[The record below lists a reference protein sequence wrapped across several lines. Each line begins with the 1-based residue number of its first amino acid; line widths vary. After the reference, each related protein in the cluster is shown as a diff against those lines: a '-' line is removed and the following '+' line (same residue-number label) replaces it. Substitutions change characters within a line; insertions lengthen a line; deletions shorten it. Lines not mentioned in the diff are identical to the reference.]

1 MKTTFLFLILSL
13 FCFSAL
19 AQVPTMPIATPPAPA
34 FSDSERHTELA
45 ARRARVA
52 AKMSDN
58 SVLVMFSAEP
68 KLYTGDVDYVFRQEN
83 DLFYLTELK
92 EQNISLVIE
101 KKDGKV
107 SETVFLPKRD
117 PRFETWNGKRYSIED
132 AKRISGI
139 ANVVDSSGLDAY
151 LNSLSSDSAAFQSV
165 YLLLPEGE
173 NDMEGQREYRREA
186 KFAAGLKKAKPA
198 NARPIFDD
206 LRQIKSAYELKLL
219 QHAIDISI
227 EGHMRAWATVGR
239 ASWEY
244 EVQAELEYVF
254 KRRNADYWGYPSIV
268 GCGPNATTLH
278 YEESQSPVKAGQLML
293 IDAAAEYSHYSAD
306 ITRTFPVNGK
316 FSKEQAEIYQIVYD
330 AQEAAAKTVKPG
342 STFAEASAAADRVI
356 KDGLFKLGLITDAN
370 SPQYRLWYMH
380 GLGHWIGM
388 NVHDVGSYTKPLA
401 PGMVFTIEPGIYIRA
416 DALDY
421 LPNTPE
427 AQAFKAKVMPAFEK
441 YKNIGVRI
449 EDDVLVTPDGIK
461 WLSAPL
467 PRKMD
472 EIEKFMQAAPK
483 KVPFGALS
491 PSLFPYARRSA
502 E

>member
-1 MKTTFLFLILSL
+1 MRAIFLILIL
-13 FCFSAL
+13 AAL
-19 AQVPTMPIATPPAPA
+19 AFATFAQVARVPIATPPAPVFA
-34 FSDSERHTELA
+34 DRERQTELA
-45 ARRARVA
+45 KRRAQVA
-52 AKMSDN
+52 ARMADN
-58 SVLVMFSAEP
+58 SVLVLFSAEP

-83 DLFYLTELK
+83 NLFYLTELK

-101 KKDGKV
+101 KKNGKV
-107 SETVFLPKRD
+107 TETVYLPKRD
-117 PRFETWNGKRYSIED
+117 PRFETWNGKRYSVDD

-139 ANVVDSSGLDAY
+139 NNIVDAADFAGY
-151 LNSLSSDSAAFQSV
+151 LNSLAKGSNESV
-165 YLLLPEGE
+165 YLLLPDGDRDAEGK
-173 NDMEGQREYRREA
+173 REYRQEA
-186 KFAAGLKKAKPA
+186 AFAATATAKTV

-206 LRQIKSAYELKLL
+206 LRQIKSPYELKLL

-227 EGHMRAWATVGR
+227 EGHMRAWATAGR

-278 YEESQSPVKAGQLML
+278 YEESQSPVKAGELML

-306 ITRTFPVNGK
+306 ITRTFPIDGK
-316 FSKEQAEIYQIVYD
+316 YSKEQADIYQIVYD

-342 STFAEASAAADRVI
+342 STFADASAAADKVI
-356 KDGLFKLGLITDAN
+356 REGLFKLGLVTDPN
-370 SPQYRLWYMH
+370 SQEFRIWYMH

-421 LPNTPE
+421 LPDTPKAKE
-427 AQAFKAKVMPAFEK
+427 FKAKVMPAFER

-449 EDDVLVTPDGIK
+449 EDDVLVTPTGID
-461 WLSAPL
+461 WLSKRL
-467 PRKMD
+467 PRTMK
-472 EIEKFMQAAPK
+472 EIEDFMKVAPK
-483 KVPFGALS
+483 NVPFGSLRPA
-491 PSLFPYARRSA
+491 LFPYSSRSG